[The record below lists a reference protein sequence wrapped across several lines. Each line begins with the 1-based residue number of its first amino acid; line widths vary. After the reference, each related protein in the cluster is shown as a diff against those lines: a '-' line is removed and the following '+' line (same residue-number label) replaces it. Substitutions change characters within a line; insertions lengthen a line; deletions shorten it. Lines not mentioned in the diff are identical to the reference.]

1 MKVNGKRIKA
11 LLAVLVLTAALY
23 GGHLLLSRADMSM
36 PSLFRPSPKSR
47 LFMSMQGFRF
57 AQSEHG
63 RVAWRMVARNADLYE
78 SKEAQLKD
86 LKITF
91 IAPDSREAVLI
102 GDSGTMDTITGNASV
117 RGVGKEV
124 RIVTSEGYL
133 LTTNSLSWKAEQRV
147 VTTSDQF
154 KLLGKE
160 IYLEGKGLS
169 ANVDMRTIVVSSNV
183 KAVLQ
188 E

>member
-1 MKVNGKRIKA
+1 MKVSKRFKV
-11 LLAVLVLTAALY
+11 LFVVLVLSAVLY
-23 GGHLLLSRADMSM
+23 GGHLLLGRADMTM
-36 PSLFRPSPKSR
+36 PALFRPSAKSR

-63 RVAWRMVARNADLYE
+63 RVAWRMQARSADLYE

-86 LKITF
+86 LEITF
-91 IAPDSREAVLI
+91 ISPDSREAALI
-102 GDSGTMDTITGNASV
+102 GEAGTMDTVTGNASV
-117 RGVGKEV
+117 RKVKQDV

-133 LTTNSLSWKAEQRV
+133 LTTSSLFWKATQRLV
-147 VTTSDQF
+147 STPDQF

-160 IYLEGKGLS
+160 IYLEGKGLTGD
-169 ANVDMRTIVVSSNV
+169 VDMRTIVVNSDV